1 MPENEKEKK
10 DLEVKLDDVVE
21 GQEVDV
27 PLNPLEKLQ
36 QEQEKSSDESEK
48 EEDKRTYKKEK
59 DHGTDISYENE
70 VKYDVETK
78 PTEKIPAYSDDMPYS
93 VKVRKRIQKE
103 VAKRAEAEQ
112 RIVDLEQKINSME
125 KRTFDMA
132 NKSLSNQAASVSNE
146 LKTAIEEGNTDKQV
160 KLYENLAEIRSQMT
174 KTEDYAARVPKAKEK
189 KEKAPPLATEWV
201 KENSTWF
208 NKPGFRK
215 ETAMAYGID
224 AELTEEGWDVHDPG
238 YYDEMNKRL
247 KASGLGHFNK
257 SEENTSKSNQN
268 VVQKTNRVQSPVAGV
283 SRKKG
288 TSSNRVKLTSDD
300 LATAKNFGI
309 DINDEAA
316 LKRFAKEVK
325 SFGDQNTGT

>member
-1 MPENEKEKK
+1 MQENEKKQEE
-10 DLEVKLDDVVE
+10 LEVKLDEVVE

-36 QEQEKSSDESEK
+36 QQQEETSTESTEK
-48 EEDKRTYKKEK
+48 EPDVDKT
-59 DHGTDISYENE
+59 YENE
-70 VKYDVETK
+70 RQVKLE
-78 PTEKIPAYSDDMPYS
+78 EKKVPEYSDDMPYS

-112 RIVDLEQKINSME
+112 KLVDME
-125 KRTFDMA
+125 ERMSKMERKTYDIA
-132 NKSLSNQAASVSNE
+132 NKSLGNQLSSVSNQ
-146 LKTAIEEGNTDKQV
+146 LKTAIEEGNTDQQV
-160 KLYENLAEIRSQMT
+160 KLYESMAEIRSQMT
-174 KTEDYAARVPKAKEK
+174 KTEDYAARVPKPAEK
-189 KEKAPPLATEWV
+189 TDKKAPPLATDWV

-208 NKPGFRK
+208 NKPGYRK

-238 YYDEMNKRL
+238 YYDEMTKRL
-247 KASGLGHFNK
+247 KSSGLSYFNK
-257 SEENTSKSNQN
+257 SEENTSKTEQN
-268 VVQKTNRVQSPVAGV
+268 VVQKNNRVQSPVAGV

-309 DINDEAA
+309 NINDEAA

-325 SFGDQNTGT
+325 SFSDTGQ

>member
-1 MPENEKEKK
+1 MPENEKKQEE
-10 DLEVKLDDVVE
+10 LEVKLDEVVE

-36 QEQEKSSDESEK
+36 QQEETSIESTEK
-48 EEDKRTYKKEK
+48 QPDVDKTF
-59 DHGTDISYENE
+59 ENE
-70 VKYDVETK
+70 RQIKLE
-78 PTEKIPAYSDDMPYS
+78 EKKVPEYSDDMPYS

-112 RIVDLEQKINSME
+112 KLVEME
-125 KRTFDMA
+125 ERMSKMERKTYDIA
-132 NKSLSNQAASVSNE
+132 NKSLGNQLSSVSSQ
-146 LKTAIEEGNTDKQV
+146 LKTAIEEGNTDQQV
-160 KLYENLAEIRSQMT
+160 KLYESMAEIRSQMT
-174 KTEDYAARVPKAKEK
+174 KTEDYAARVPKPAEK
-189 KEKAPPLATEWV
+189 TDKKAPPLATEWV

-208 NKPGFRK
+208 NKPGYRK

-238 YYDEMNKRL
+238 YYDEMTKRL
-247 KASGLGHFNK
+247 KSSGLAYFNK
-257 SEENTSKSNQN
+257 SEENTSKEEQN
-268 VVQKTNRVQSPVAGV
+268 VVQKNNRVQSPVAGV

-309 DINDEAA
+309 NINDEAA

-325 SFGDQNTGT
+325 SFSDTGQ

>member
-1 MPENEKEKK
+1 MPDNEKAKK

-36 QEQEKSSDESEK
+36 QEQEKSSDESK
-48 EEDKRTYKKEK
+48 EEENIKDK
-59 DHGTDISYENE
+59 DQGQDISYENE

-132 NKSLSNQAASVSNE
+132 NKSLSNQATAVSNE
-146 LKTAIEEGNTDKQV
+146 LKAAIEEGNTDKQV

-174 KTEDYAARVPKAKEK
+174 KTEDYAARVPKVKEK

-224 AELTEEGWDVHDPG
+224 AELTKEGWDVHDPG

-257 SEENTSKSNQN
+257 SEENTSKKEQN

-325 SFGDQNTGT
+325 SFSDQNTGT

>member
-1 MPENEKEKK
+1 MPEKEKEKK
-10 DLEVKLDDVVE
+10 DLEVKLDEVVE

-36 QEQEKSSDESEK
+36 QEQEKSSDESK
-48 EEDKRTYKKEK
+48 EEENIKEK
-59 DHGTDISYENE
+59 DQGHDISYENE

-78 PTEKIPAYSDDMPYS
+78 STEKIPAYSEDMPYS
-93 VKVRKRIQKE
+93 LKVRKRIQKE

-132 NKSLSNQAASVSNE
+132 NKSLSNQATAVSNE
-146 LKTAIEEGNTDKQV
+146 LKAAIEEGNTDKQV

-174 KTEDYAARVPKAKEK
+174 KTEDYAARVPKVKEK

-257 SEENTSKSNQN
+257 SEENTSKKEQN

>member
-1 MPENEKEKK
+1 MPENEKKQEE
-10 DLEVKLDDVVE
+10 LEVKLDEVVE
-21 GQEVDV
+21 GQEVDI

-36 QEQEKSSDESEK
+36 QQQEETTTES
-48 EEDKRTYKKEK
+48 TEK
-59 DHGTDISYENE
+59 DLDVDKTFENE
-70 VKYDVETK
+70 RQIKLE
-78 PTEKIPAYSDDMPYS
+78 EKKVPEYSDDMPYS

-112 RIVDLEQKINSME
+112 KLVEME
-125 KRTFDMA
+125 ERMAKMERKTFDIA
-132 NKSLSNQAASVSNE
+132 NKSLGNQLSSVSNE
-146 LKTAIEEGNTDKQV
+146 LKQAIEEGNTDKQV
-160 KLYENLAEIRSQMT
+160 KLYESMAEIRSQMT
-174 KTEDYAARVPKAKEK
+174 KTEDYAARVPKPSEK
-189 KEKAPPLATEWV
+189 NDKKAPPLATEWV

-208 NKPGFRK
+208 NKPGYRK

-238 YYDEMNKRL
+238 YYDEMTKRL
-247 KASGLGHFNK
+247 KASGLPYFNK
-257 SEENTSKSNQN
+257 SEENTSKTEQN
-268 VVQKTNRVQSPVAGV
+268 VVQKNNRVQSPVAGV

-309 DINDEAA
+309 NINDEAA

-325 SFGDQNTGT
+325 SFSDTGQ

>member
-1 MPENEKEKK
+1 MPENEKKQEE
-10 DLEVKLDDVVE
+10 LEVKLDEVVE

-36 QEQEKSSDESEK
+36 QQEETSIESTEK
-48 EEDKRTYKKEK
+48 QPDVDKTF
-59 DHGTDISYENE
+59 ENE
-70 VKYDVETK
+70 RQIKLE
-78 PTEKIPAYSDDMPYS
+78 EKKVPEYSDDMPYS

-112 RIVDLEQKINSME
+112 KLVEME
-125 KRTFDMA
+125 ERMSKMERKTYDIA
-132 NKSLSNQAASVSNE
+132 NKSLGNQLSSVSSQ
-146 LKTAIEEGNTDKQV
+146 LKTAIEEGNTDQQV
-160 KLYENLAEIRSQMT
+160 KLYESMAEIRSQMT
-174 KTEDYAARVPKAKEK
+174 KTEDYAARVPKPAEK
-189 KEKAPPLATEWV
+189 TDKKAPPLATEWV

-238 YYDEMNKRL
+238 YYDEMTKRL
-247 KASGLGHFNK
+247 KASGLPYFNK
-257 SEENTSKSNQN
+257 SEENTSKTEQN
-268 VVQKTNRVQSPVAGV
+268 VVQKNNRVQSPVAGV

-288 TSSNRVKLTSDD
+288 TSNNRVKLTSDD

-309 DINDEAA
+309 NINDEAA

-325 SFGDQNTGT
+325 SFSDTGQ

>member
-1 MPENEKEKK
+1 MPDNEKEKK

-36 QEQEKSSDESEK
+36 QEQEKSSGESK
-48 EEDKRTYKKEK
+48 EEENVKQK
-59 DHGTDISYENE
+59 DQGHDISYENE

-125 KRTFDMA
+125 KRTFDIA
-132 NKSLSNQAASVSNE
+132 NKSLSNQATAVSNE
-146 LKTAIEEGNTDKQV
+146 LKAAIEEGNTDKQV

-257 SEENTSKSNQN
+257 SEENTSKKEQN

-325 SFGDQNTGT
+325 SFSDQNTGT

>member
-1 MPENEKEKK
+1 MPDNEKEKK

-36 QEQEKSSDESEK
+36 QEQEKSSDESK
-48 EEDKRTYKKEK
+48 EEENIKDK
-59 DHGTDISYENE
+59 DQGQDISYENE

-78 PTEKIPAYSDDMPYS
+78 STEKIPAYSDDMPYS

-132 NKSLSNQAASVSNE
+132 NKSLSNQATAVSNE
-146 LKTAIEEGNTDKQV
+146 LKAAIEEGNTDKQV

-189 KEKAPPLATEWV
+189 KEKAPPLATDWV
-201 KENSTWF
+201 KENSSWF

-257 SEENTSKSNQN
+257 SEENTSKKEQN

-325 SFGDQNTGT
+325 SFSDQNTGT

>member
-1 MPENEKEKK
+1 
-10 DLEVKLDDVVE
+10 
-21 GQEVDV
+21 
-27 PLNPLEKLQ
+27 
-36 QEQEKSSDESEK
+36 
-48 EEDKRTYKKEK
+48 
-59 DHGTDISYENE
+59 
-70 VKYDVETK
+70 
-78 PTEKIPAYSDDMPYS
+78 
-93 VKVRKRIQKE
+93 
-103 VAKRAEAEQ
+103 
-112 RIVDLEQKINSME
+112 
-125 KRTFDMA
+125 MA

-146 LKTAIEEGNTDKQV
+146 LKTAIEEGNTEKQV

-189 KEKAPPLATEWV
+189 KEKAPPLATDWV
-201 KENSTWF
+201 KENSSWF

-247 KASGLGHFNK
+247 KASGLGYFNK
-257 SEENTSKSNQN
+257 SEENTSKKEQN

-325 SFGDQNTGT
+325 SFSDQNTGT

>member
-1 MPENEKEKK
+1 MPENEKKQEE
-10 DLEVKLDDVVE
+10 LEVKLDEVTE
-21 GQEVDV
+21 GQEVDI

-36 QEQEKSSDESEK
+36 QQQEETSTESTEK
-48 EEDKRTYKKEK
+48 ELDVDKT
-59 DHGTDISYENE
+59 YENE
-70 VKYDVETK
+70 RQVKLE
-78 PTEKIPAYSDDMPYS
+78 EKKVPEYSDDMPYS

-112 RIVDLEQKINSME
+112 KLVEMEERMSKME
-125 KRTFDMA
+125 KKTYDIA
-132 NKSLSNQAASVSNE
+132 NKSLGNQLSSVSNQ
-146 LKTAIEEGNTDKQV
+146 LKTAIEEGNTDQQV
-160 KLYENLAEIRSQMT
+160 KLYESMAEIRSQMT
-174 KTEDYAARVPKAKEK
+174 KTEDYAARVPKPAEK
-189 KEKAPPLATEWV
+189 TERKAPPLATEWV

-208 NKPGFRK
+208 NKPGYRK

-238 YYDEMNKRL
+238 YYDEMTKRL
-247 KASGLGHFNK
+247 KLSGLSYFNK
-257 SEENTSKSNQN
+257 SEENTSKTEQN
-268 VVQKTNRVQSPVAGV
+268 VVQKNNRVQSPVAGV

-309 DINDEAA
+309 NINDEAA

-325 SFGDQNTGT
+325 SFSDTGQ

>member
-10 DLEVKLDDVVE
+10 DLEVKLDEVVE

-36 QEQEKSSDESEK
+36 QEQEKSSDESK
-48 EEDKRTYKKEK
+48 EEENVKEK
-59 DHGTDISYENE
+59 DQGHDISYENE

-78 PTEKIPAYSDDMPYS
+78 PTEKIPSYSDEMPYS

-125 KRTFDMA
+125 KRTYDMA
-132 NKSLSNQAASVSNE
+132 NKSLSNQATAVSNE
-146 LKTAIEEGNTDKQV
+146 LKAAIEEGNTDKQV

-174 KTEDYAARVPKAKEK
+174 KTEDYAARVPKVKEK
-189 KEKAPPLATEWV
+189 KDKAPPLASEWV
-201 KENSTWF
+201 KENSQWF

-247 KASGLGHFNK
+247 KASGLGYFTK

-300 LATAKNFGI
+300 LTTAKNFGI
-309 DINDEAA
+309 NINDEAA

-325 SFGDQNTGT
+325 DFSDQNTGT